1 MPAMPLTRIVGEM
14 QFIADRAKKISD
26 RLAMQ
31 NNGKRRAD
39 E

>member
-14 QFIADRAKKISD
+14 KFIADCAKKISD
-26 RLAMQ
+26 KRAMQ